1 MQELFFSARRL
12 EMGHVMNLMFNFVTE
27 KEHNFQT
34 DENIALLHL
43 NWERKN
49 LNYLSWQVFFDL
61 FSLLSKYFKAKI
73 SVASVPHLLV
83 SPSQQLF
90 GLFTQRY
97 LFPIGKRT
105 RYVMRPN
112 NAYEGDYALT
122 ARKQLVDKNQPCNPT
137 RAQYDELSFCYFFLK
152 HRAEYVDI
160 ADYS

>member
-12 EMGHVMNLMFNFVTE
+12 EMRHVMNLMFNFVTE

-34 DENIALLHL
+34 DENIGLLHL
-43 NWERKN
+43 NWERKKPN
-49 LNYLSWQVFFDL
+49 LSELTQVFFDL

-73 SVASVPHLLV
+73 SVASVPHLLM

-105 RYVMRPN
+105 RCVMRPN

-152 HRAEYVDI
+152 HRAECVDI
-160 ADYS
+160 TDY

>member
-1 MQELFFSARRL
+1 MQLANISLALFLRNYASQLPVFRSRRTLCHARS
-12 EMGHVMNLMFNFVTE
+12 
-27 KEHNFQT
+27 
-34 DENIALLHL
+34 
-43 NWERKN
+43 RKG
-49 LNYLSWQVFFDL
+49 
-61 FSLLSKYFKAKI
+61 KYFLK
-73 SVASVPHLLV
+73 LV

-105 RYVMRPN
+105 RCVMRPN

-152 HRAEYVDI
+152 HRAECVDI
-160 ADYS
+160 TNYS